1 MTEKMVT
8 QNRIEY
14 IRELLNS
21 GKPDQA
27 LQYIERNG
35 QNNQPMLNARGVC
48 LMRLGRVEAAVEA
61 LRDLTF
67 HGLVCIPSDTPPL
80 YQANYA
86 TALLMK
92 GYTQEALEIMT
103 SLAPNQHPYIA
114 ALHQTIAEWKKNLN
128 IFLRFCC
135 MVKLYPSKRITLKYP
150 PGDL

>member
-8 QNRIEY
+8 HNRIEHV
-14 IRELLNS
+14 RGLLNS

-27 LQYIERNG
+27 LQYIDRNG
-35 QNNQPMLNARGVC
+35 QNNQPMVNARGVC
-48 LMRLGRVEAAVEA
+48 LMRLGRVEAAVEV

-92 GYTQEALEIMT
+92 GYTQEALEILA

-114 ALHQTIAEWKKNLN
+114 ALYETVAEWKKTLN
-128 IFLRFCC
+128 VFLQLSCRI
-135 MVKLYPSKRITLKYP
+135 KLYPSKRIPLKYP